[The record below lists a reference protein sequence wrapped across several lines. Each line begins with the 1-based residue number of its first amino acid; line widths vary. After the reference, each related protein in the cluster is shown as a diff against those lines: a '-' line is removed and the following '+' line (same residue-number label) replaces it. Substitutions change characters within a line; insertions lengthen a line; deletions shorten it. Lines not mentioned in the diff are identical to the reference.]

1 MKRASFCSLMII
13 LSVILLSANSAFSQG
28 IKERMKE
35 RLPAILELKNKGIV
49 GENSM
54 GYLEFIGSTREKEDV
69 VEAENSDRQ
78 TVYENIAGELNTTA
92 EKVGKGRARQIA
104 QKADPGDWLK
114 DEKGKWYRK

>member
-13 LSVILLSANSAFSQG
+13 LSLILLSANAAFSQG

-35 RLPAILELKNKGIV
+35 RLPVILELKNKGIV

-54 GYLEFIGSTREKEDV
+54 GYLEFTGSTREKEDV

-78 TVYENIAGELNTTA
+78 KVYENIAGELNTTA

>member
-13 LSVILLSANSAFSQG
+13 LSLILLSANTAFSQG

-35 RLPAILELKNKGIV
+35 RLPVILELKNKGIV

-54 GYLEFIGSTREKEDV
+54 GYLEFTGSTREKEDV

-78 TVYENIAGELNTTA
+78 KVYENIAGELNTTA

>member
-1 MKRASFCSLMII
+1 MKRTSLCSLMII
-13 LSVILLSANSAFSQG
+13 LSVILLSANTASSQG

-35 RLPAILELKNKGIV
+35 RLPVILELKNKGIV

-54 GYLEFIGSTREKEDV
+54 GYLEFIGNSREKEGA

-78 TVYENIAGELNTTA
+78 TVYENIARELNTTA
-92 EKVGKGRARQIA
+92 EKVGKGRAKQIA